1 MTVATQKFYY
11 QPSIEAN
18 KQKLQHVHDVAS
30 LALGVGSGILTLE
43 SMNGFIFYL
52 IGITV
57 TNLLFYI
64 ICGEEQAIKIF
75 QESFARG
82 VYKWG
87 FSNIPGFIM
96 MWCLVYALVK
106 SSS

>member
-43 SMNGFIFYL
+43 SMND
-52 IGITV
+52 
-57 TNLLFYI
+57 LLFYI
-64 ICGEEQAIKIF
+64 ICGEGRPSKYF
-75 QESFARG
+75 KNPLQEVFISG
-82 VYKWG
+82 V